1 MKKNVFIVYDDDK
14 IKTIK
19 LDRFITKLNE
29 QLFQKKCFLSKKDA
43 KRFIKDQYKTKSFK
57 LMS

>member
-1 MKKNVFIVYDDDK
+1 MRKNVFIVYYEDK
-14 IKTIK
+14 IKTIT
-19 LDRFITKLNE
+19 LDIFITKFNE

>member
-1 MKKNVFIVYDDDK
+1 MRKNVFIVYDEDK
-14 IKTIK
+14 IKTIT
-19 LDRFITKLNE
+19 LDRFITKVNE

-57 LMS
+57 VMS